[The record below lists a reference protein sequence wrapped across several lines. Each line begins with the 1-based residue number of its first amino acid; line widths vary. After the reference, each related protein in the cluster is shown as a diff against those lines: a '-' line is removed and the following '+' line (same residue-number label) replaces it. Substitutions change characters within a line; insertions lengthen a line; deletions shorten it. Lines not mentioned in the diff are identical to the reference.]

1 MSKAVPEAMELDDD
15 VRKFPYLSVFFCM
28 VDRAEVE
35 ILPPGRITRSN
46 DPNVYLLFRVEEF
59 ENTLHC
65 REVGSM
71 QTMMERTVL

>member
-1 MSKAVPEAMELDDD
+1 MPEAMELDDD

-28 VDRAEVE
+28 VDRAEVG

-46 DPNVYLLFRVEEF
+46 DPNVYLLFRVEL

-65 REVGSM
+65 REVDSM